1 MTVGGYDEC
10 VQGQIIQLT
19 QICQGQNSRGWN
31 SRGQRNRV
39 IDKSILWNGVIY
51 YVGEEYYLA
60 IV

>member
-39 IDKSILWNGVIY
+39 IEYTLEWSNILCWRRI
-51 YVGEEYYLA
+51 LLSD
-60 IV
+60 IVN

>member
-19 QICQGQNSRGWN
+19 QICQGQN